1 MAEIQRTE
9 GVWDGI
15 SAALAFADGQEQM
28 TAAAGSDE
36 RMALLIQNGDA
47 AKCGIYVEPGDG
59 LRRSIGGL
67 LVAIPNGE
75 TRVVILDSMRFKKL
89 QGENAG
95 KFVLHLCDPADKGKA
110 FAGTAAN
117 VKFAQIHL

>member
-1 MAEIQRTE
+1 M
-9 GVWDGI
+9 
-15 SAALAFADGQEQM
+15 
-28 TAAAGSDE
+28 
-36 RMALLIQNGDA
+36 
-47 AKCGIYVEPGDG
+47 
-59 LRRSIGGL
+59 
-67 LVAIPNGE
+67 
-75 TRVVILDSMRFKKL
+75 LDSMRFKKL

>member
-75 TRVVILDSMRFKKL
+75 TRVVMLDSMRFKKL
-89 QGENAG
+89 
-95 KFVLHLCDPADKGKA
+95 VLHLCDPADKGKA

>member
-1 MAEIQRTE
+1 MGTLPN
-9 GVWDGI
+9 
-15 SAALAFADGQEQM
+15 AAS
-28 TAAAGSDE
+28 TWN
-36 RMALLIQNGDA
+36 R
-47 AKCGIYVEPGDG
+47 GDG

-75 TRVVILDSMRFKKL
+75 TRVVMLDSSGLKSCRGRMQANLCCTCATRQTKAKL
-89 QGENAG
+89 
-95 KFVLHLCDPADKGKA
+95 